1 MDIYQWKKVWGQL
14 QGFSPGRVFFTTAT
28 FCDSCPTLFVQQA
41 VSCVS
46 CSFVLFQAGNMK
58 IQTQIHPIVHMKI
71 LNEETEKMKLY

>member
-1 MDIYQWKKVWGQL
+1 MEKGVGAAA
-14 QGFSPGRVFFTTAT
+14 RVFTRVRFFTTAT